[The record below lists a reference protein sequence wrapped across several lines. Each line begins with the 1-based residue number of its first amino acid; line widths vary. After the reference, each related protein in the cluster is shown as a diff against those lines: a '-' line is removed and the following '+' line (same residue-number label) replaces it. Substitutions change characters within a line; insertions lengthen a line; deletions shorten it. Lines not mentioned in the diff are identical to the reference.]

1 MADKMNV
8 CLINDSFP
16 PLIDG
21 VANTVL
27 NYASIIEREY
37 GTATVAT
44 PYYPGA
50 DDSAYPYKVV
60 RFPSIDTT
68 KLVGYRAGFPFSAET
83 LE

>member
-27 NYASIIEREY
+27 NSASIIEREY

-44 PYYPGA
+44 QYYPGA
-50 DDSAYPYKVV
+50 DE
-60 RFPSIDTT
+60 
-68 KLVGYRAGFPFSAET
+68 RA
-83 LE
+83 